1 MYEPITST
9 DLKFL
14 LPGDSLTVF
23 SHKSFPEQ
31 FEFVLHYVDK
41 ASGEWKSVI
50 APHQSRL
57 RAFLS
62 ISRPAA
68 SSASRNGSSLYHQVT
83 FSAPATGKSTFSG
96 FGGSF
101 YKKAGL
107 LELCA
112 EQERLDNTS
121 TTNVDFSF
129 GSAPL
134 TASLS
139 NNALKRNTSAPTTPA
154 GGSPRNLASPA
165 ASSDEVKSTTPFLSS
180 ALLTSSFSSGS
191 LTALSA
197 AAQKAASTKRLI
209 PVAISF
215 RTRVTSAGKE
225 SIHSSPLFVIC
236 DNIHQVDLLLCRTI
250 KKYIP
255 ETYPLPGT
263 AINAE
268 LPPKPVS
275 KKSTRTEGKKEKAE
289 KVEKV
294 EKVEKIEKVAE
305 KPIDKA
311 AEKAE
316 KKAAEKAEKKA
327 EKKAKRDS
335 SSRSKSPSPKDDSET
350 SSASASILPARC
362 NTEAPVV
369 ETSRFHGLLKF
380 W

>member
-68 SSASRNGSSLYHQVT
+68 SSASRNGGSLYHQVT
-83 FSAPATGKSTFSG
+83 FSAPATGKNTFSG

-107 LELCA
+107 LELLA
-112 EQERLDNTS
+112 EQERLDTTT

-134 TASLS
+134 SSSQS

-165 ASSDEVKSTTPFLSS
+165 ASSDEVKSNTAFLSS

-197 AAQKAASTKRLI
+197 AAQKAAGAKRLI

-215 RTRVTSAGKE
+215 RTRVVSAGKE

-275 KKSTRTEGKKEKAE
+275 KKSTRTDAKKE

-294 EKVEKIEKVAE
+294 EKTEKVEKVAE
-305 KPIDKA
+305 KPLDKA

>member
-1 MYEPITST
+1 MYEESPST

-14 LPGDSLTVF
+14 LPGDFLTVY

-41 ASGEWKSVI
+41 ESGEWKSVI

-57 RAFLS
+57 RAFLT
-62 ISRPAA
+62 ISRPA
-68 SSASRNGSSLYHQVT
+68 RGDQYHQVT
-83 FSAPATGKSTFSG
+83 FTAPSTGKSTFSG

-101 YKKAGL
+101 YKKAGI

-112 EQERLDNTS
+112 EAERLDKTN

-129 GSAPL
+129 STAPL
-134 TASLS
+134 ISSQSSS
-139 NNALKRNTSAPTTPA
+139 NLKRNTSAPTTPA

-165 ASSDEVKSTTPFLSS
+165 ISSDEVKNSTFVSS
-180 ALLTSSFSSGS
+180 ALLTSSFSTGS

-197 AAQKAASTKRLI
+197 AAQKAATAKRII

-225 SIHSSPLFVIC
+225 SVHSSPLFVIC
-236 DNIHQVDLLLCRTI
+236 DNIHQVDLLLCRTV
-250 KKYIP
+250 KKFIP
-255 ETYPLPGT
+255 ETYPLPGNT
-263 AINAE
+263 INAE
-268 LPPKPVS
+268 LPPKPIS
-275 KKSTRTEGKKEKAE
+275 KKVSRAESKKE

-294 EKVEKIEKVAE
+294 EKVEKTDKPAE
-305 KPIDKA
+305 KPLDKA
-311 AEKAE
+311 AEKA
-316 KKAAEKAEKKA
+316 AEKADKKA
-327 EKKAKRDS
+327 EKKRKRDS
-335 SSRSKSPSPKDDSET
+335 SSRSKSPSPKDDSEA
-350 SSASASILPARC
+350 SESAAALPGRT
-362 NTEAPVV
+362 NVVAPVV